1 MCVCVYELP
10 STDPC
15 RSGCSVASSAR
26 RFSPSWRVVK
36 SMPIQTFRMQINC
49 LSRRINYARRTKDN
63 LISTC
68 SILAGNNYNNNN
80 NSYNYV
86 ATTWGAIAARACVP
100 REAWPVALQ
109 RASPSSL
116 ASHSESHLAKY
127 RKYLWA
133 LFLSG
138 NHSETLRGSGSWEN
152 KCCGS
157 GSGDCDKYFI
167 KCKTKWNWVK
177 SVHKVWRIT
186 KEYLVSQRHISLRT
200 YLISSALLHKE
211 WKIPFKNLYKVLQS
225 MKVL

>member
-15 RSGCSVASSAR
+15 RSGC
-26 RFSPSWRVVK
+26 FSPSWRVVK
-36 SMPIQTFRMQINC
+36 SMPIQTFRMQMSC
-49 LSRRINYARRTKDN
+49 LSRRINYARLTKDN

-80 NSYNYV
+80 SYNYV
-86 ATTWGAIAARACVP
+86 ATTGRAIAARACVP

-138 NHSETLRGSGSWEN
+138 NHSETLRGSGS
-152 KCCGS
+152 
-157 GSGDCDKYFI
+157 
-167 KCKTKWNWVK
+167 
-177 SVHKVWRIT
+177 
-186 KEYLVSQRHISLRT
+186 
-200 YLISSALLHKE
+200 
-211 WKIPFKNLYKVLQS
+211 
-225 MKVL
+225 